1 METKGWRQKAV
12 AATAETG
19 GIPPQGRNRIEA
31 MVENK
36 PEWCVSRQ
44 RAWGV
49 PIAVFTHRE
58 TGEPLRDPVVVERI
72 AAAVEQ
78 AGAAGLLTPA
88 PAAFLGHS
96 HSPRRW
102 EAGT

>member
-31 MVENK
+31 MVESK

-58 TGEPLRDPVVVERI
+58 TGEPLRDPAVVERN
-72 AAAVEQ
+72 AAAVER
-78 AGAAGLLTPA
+78 AGGDVWFAADPTALLCNATD
-88 PAAFLGHS
+88 AA
-96 HSPRRW
+96 
-102 EAGT
+102 